1 MHEMLVT
8 IALCN
13 VNNSVEAESIN
24 LYIIIKLKELE
35 MTRGAL
41 KVLALS
47 TLGDTYR

>member
-13 VNNSVEAESIN
+13 VNNSVEASIN
-24 LYIIIKLKELE
+24 LYNIIKLKELE

-41 KVLALS
+41 KVLASS